1 MAEPTPPVV
10 ILDKPQLAD
19 NIGAVARVM
28 ANFGLTDLR
37 LVAPRDVADSAQ
49 RVLYASAARELAA
62 TATDCRRAS
71 VRNPGARTS
80 GTQI

>member
-1 MAEPTPPVV
+1 MTEDVAAGPRPPVV

-37 LVAPRDVADSAQ
+37 LVRPCDGW
-49 RVLYASAARELAA
+49 L
-62 TATDCRRAS
+62 
-71 VRNPGARTS
+71 
-80 GTQI
+80 